1 MKSNR
6 CSSGHLFLLIYL
18 TLILSSYSEENWS
31 QFRGPHGMGHSLA
44 EDAPLKWSAKTVAW
58 KVPLKGKGQSSPVS
72 WGNKIFLTGGSDN
85 GRERYLYCLDSRN
98 GKLLWSRTIACSSPE
113 KPHRMNSYATP
124 TCATDGERVVAF
136 FGPAGLHCYTLE
148 GEKIWSRQLG
158 DFPGP
163 WGVAASPVIV
173 DNMVVQNCDAEGAS
187 SLVALD
193 LSSGEVLWQTAR
205 KNKPRGGWSTPVLI
219 EMGTK
224 RELVLNGEFGVRAY
238 DPTKGKELWFCE
250 GFNGRGSP
258 IPAFSNGLLY
268 VVNGKPGDTYA
279 VKPGGSGD
287 VTKSRM
293 AWHAPRRGGRDLPSP
308 AVVGDFLVVVSMSG
322 LATCY
327 DTRSGK
333 IHWQQ
338 NLGLKGEY
346 AAAPLVADGHI
357 LIQSV
362 YGGKT
367 VVLKPGKRFDV
378 LGINDLGAEV
388 DEIFRACLAP
398 IQGRMYARSLSM
410 LYCIER

>member
-6 CSSGHLFLLIYL
+6 WSSGHLFLLIYV

-44 EDAPLKWSAKTVAW
+44 KDTPLKWSSEAVAW

-158 DFPGP
+158 NFPGP

-187 SLVALD
+187 SLVAFD

-219 EMGTK
+219 ETGAK

-238 DPTKGKELWFCE
+238 DPAKGRELWFCE

-279 VKPGGSGD
+279 VKPGGSGN

-327 DTRSGK
+327 DTG
-333 IHWQQ
+333 
-338 NLGLKGEY
+338 
-346 AAAPLVADGHI
+346 
-357 LIQSV
+357 
-362 YGGKT
+362 
-367 VVLKPGKRFDV
+367 
-378 LGINDLGAEV
+378 
-388 DEIFRACLAP
+388 
-398 IQGRMYARSLSM
+398 
-410 LYCIER
+410 

>member
-6 CSSGHLFLLIYL
+6 CSPSRLFLPIYICL
-18 TLILSSYSEENWS
+18 FLSSYGEEHWS
-31 QFRGPHGMGHSLA
+31 QFRGPGGMGHSLVG
-44 EDAPLKWSAKTVAW
+44 DIPLKWSSESVVW
-58 KVPLKGKGQSSPVS
+58 KVPLKGKGQSSPVN

-113 KPHRMNSYATP
+113 RPHRMNSYATP

-148 GEKIWSRQLG
+148 GESVWSRQLG

-173 DNMVVQNCDAEGAS
+173 DNMVVQNCDAEGES

-193 LSSGEVLWQTAR
+193 LSSGEVLWKTSR

-219 EMGTK
+219 ETGAK

-238 DPTKGKELWFCE
+238 DPAKGRELWFCE

-279 VKPGGSGD
+279 VAPGGSGD

-308 AVVGDFLVVVSMSG
+308 AVVEDFLVVVSMSG

-327 DTRSGK
+327 DTGSGK

-346 AAAPLVADGHI
+346 AAAPIVADGHI

-367 VVLKPGKRFDV
+367 VVLKPGKRFEV
-378 LGINDLGAEV
+378 VGINDLGAEV

-398 IQGRMYARSLSM
+398 IQGRLYARSLSM